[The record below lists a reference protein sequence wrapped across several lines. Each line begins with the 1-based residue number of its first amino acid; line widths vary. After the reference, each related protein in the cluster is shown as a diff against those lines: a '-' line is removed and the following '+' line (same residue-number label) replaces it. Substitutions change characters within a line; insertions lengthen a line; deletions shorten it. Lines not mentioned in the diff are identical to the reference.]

1 MVSDQHGAERQLLS
15 ECKTR
20 GSMESY
26 EKLYKHFHGFSMRV
40 CYRYLK
46 NEHEAMEVV
55 NDSFLS
61 IFKKIDAYDISR
73 PFEPWLR
80 RILINNSIN
89 FLKKNSKHI
98 LLETD
103 ASDPIHLDHAEN
115 DGFHDLSYNELLGLI
130 QELSP
135 TYRMVFNLYVI
146 DGFAHEEIAKKLGI
160 SIGSSKSNLSR
171 ARENLRQML
180 RRSNQGT
187 VKIESYEG

>member
-1 MVSDQHGAERQLLS
+1 MVSEQQSVDRQLLS
-15 ECKTR
+15 DCQGD

-26 EKLYKHFHGFSMRV
+26 EKLYKHFFGFAMRV

-55 NDSFLS
+55 NDSFLT
-61 IFKKIDAYDISR
+61 IFKKIDSYDLSR

-89 FLKKNSKHI
+89 FIKKHSKHI

-103 ASDPIHLDHAEN
+103 DSESIHTSHTEN
-115 DGFHDLSYNELLGLI
+115 DGLHDLSYNELLDLI
-130 QELSP
+130 QQLSP
-135 TYRMVFNLYVI
+135 VYRAVFNLYVI
-146 DGFAHEEIAKKLGI
+146 DGFTHEEISEKLSI

-171 ARENLRQML
+171 AKENLRQML
-180 RRSNQGT
+180 TKASRENL
-187 VKIESYEG
+187 KIGEL